1 MFLIQLYFLLHFIL
15 MHYKCPLEMYVSSGT
30 CHGHCVR
37 ICECGWT
44 PPAERRENPILVHW
58 QHLSRGEQQICPGQ
72 PCAGQPISW
81 RKLFM
86 PEVKSLVFCWRMFVI
101 HDIHKRCCQIRDYS
115 VTNICRS

>member
-44 PPAERRENPILVHW
+44 PPAERRENPIVVHW
-58 QHLSRGEQQICPGQ
+58 QHLSRGEQQICPGHAL
-72 PCAGQPISW
+72 CWSAYKLEEAFHARGQISC
-81 RKLFM
+81 LLL
-86 PEVKSLVFCWRMFVI
+86 EDVCDS
-101 HDIHKRCCQIRDYS
+101 
-115 VTNICRS
+115 